1 MRRGATLFIQTL
13 FQGRIRPTAKA
24 ALPSC
29 GLSSGQ
35 WELEDFLPL
44 VSSRNH
50 SVYNFLVI
58 VLPQKQFFTW
68 PQAVAHVQIQARTQ
82 QVPCGFLK
90 PFSWVVFSSLLCL
103 RNLSHLSCLVCSA
116 LISTCS
122 AQMLD
127 LTGCFFCGC
136 PWSGNRLQLERP
148 GGPGHLVCFPRLRGH
163 SPALPYAS
171 V

>member
-1 MRRGATLFIQTL
+1 M
-13 FQGRIRPTAKA
+13 
-24 ALPSC
+24 
-29 GLSSGQ
+29 
-35 WELEDFLPL
+35 
-44 VSSRNH
+44 SSRNH

-103 RNLSHLSCLVCSA
+103 RNLSHLSCLVFSA

-171 V
+171 VWKQLFHTFVQFLAVCVRWISQSSCFLYSSKSPLVFVKTG